1 MTVALA
7 LTILSAIAGFAL
19 MMGAIIASMMAA
31 EDPHGSRAGVR
42 IETTLPAM
50 KAAWRS
56 GDWREPHWRRIFLT
70 ACGAGLM
77 TVGLFGIFIVIAPWP
92 VKILC
97 AGAILYVAF
106 QVIRGLRKA

>member
-1 MTVALA
+1 MNPGLVVTVGATLV
-7 LTILSAIAGFAL
+7 GFAL
-19 MMGAIIASMMAA
+19 MMGGIIASIMAA
-31 EDPHGSRAGVR
+31 EHGSVEV
-42 IETTLPAM
+42 ETTLPAM

-56 GDWREPHWRRIFLT
+56 GEWREPHWRRIFLT

-97 AGAILYVAF
+97 AGAILYPAYRLVEA
-106 QVIRGLRKA
+106 LRRA